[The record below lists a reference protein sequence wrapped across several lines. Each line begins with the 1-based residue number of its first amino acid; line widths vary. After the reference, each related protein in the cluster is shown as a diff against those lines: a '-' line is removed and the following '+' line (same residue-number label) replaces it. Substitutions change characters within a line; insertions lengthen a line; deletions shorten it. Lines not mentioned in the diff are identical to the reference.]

1 MVNNRYNEMFA
12 ISRSKANSA
21 KSSYEGLNKNRTE
34 KSRKQKPSLKIVRH
48 KAKANGTYIVIISI
62 LLASTKLL

>member
-1 MVNNRYNEMFA
+1 MFA

-21 KSSYEGLNKNRTE
+21 KSSYQGLNKTRAE

-48 KAKANGTYIVIISI
+48 KANGTYIVIISI
-62 LLASTKLL
+62 FLASA